1 MQWLVQ
7 GTTSY
12 LLKKTE
18 ESISNIINA
27 PPGSTERPQQQQPVA
42 HQQSGSG
49 AVASGQPKWHCH
61 ARHSDHGSQ
70 LAIRVLTV
78 AEQWLDQ
85 WDITWCTGGILILS
99 LWRPSPRRKMRK
111 RSLLK
116 TKSNWR
122 TFFDL
127 SWQWKQYWCC
137 DPVCD
142 ISYKVT
148 SEHAT
153 EISSLTTQRLKC
165 HVVLCWETWS
175 Y

>member
-111 RSLLK
+111 RSLPK
-116 TKSNWR
+116 RKPNWR
-122 TFFDL
+122 AATCGL
-127 SWQWKQYWCC
+127 HHYNIAAAAVTLCGTNEHSIL
-137 DPVCD
+137 
-142 ISYKVT
+142 ISLNKDM
-148 SEHAT
+148 
-153 EISSLTTQRLKC
+153 
-165 HVVLCWETWS
+165 HVVIL
-175 Y
+175 